1 MQCHEHSHN
10 YDGKQKSCL
19 EKVPIFSSLTV
30 AEMVEVSMTATHK
43 KYKKGENIYLE
54 GEIAEKLFVINA
66 GKVKIS
72 KLSEEGKEQII
83 RILQAGDFMGE
94 LSIFTNSP
102 LKNNAEAVE
111 ATTVCTIDSKKIKEL
126 IEERPGIAIKILK
139 ELSMR
144 LEKTESLIESL
155 GLRDVEQR
163 VADILI
169 KLMNEDNVVDLS
181 ISKKDLAAHIG
192 MSQETLSRKL
202 TNFQEKGFI
211 RQQGQRKIIILNK
224 EALQDIVNI

>member
-10 YDGKQKSCL
+10 YEGKQKSCL
-19 EKVPIFSSLTV
+19 EKVPIFTSLTA

-43 KYKKGENIYLE
+43 KYKKGENIYFE
-54 GEIAEKLFVINA
+54 GETAEKLFVINT

-163 VADILI
+163 VADILV
-169 KLMNEDNVVDLS
+169 KLMDEDNVVDLS

>member
-1 MQCHEHSHN
+1 M
-10 YDGKQKSCL
+10 
-19 EKVPIFSSLTV
+19 KVLL
-30 AEMVEVSMTATHK
+30 M
-43 KYKKGENIYLE
+43 
-54 GEIAEKLFVINA
+54 
-66 GKVKIS
+66 
-72 KLSEEGKEQII
+72 
-83 RILQAGDFMGE
+83 
-94 LSIFTNSP
+94 
-102 LKNNAEAVE
+102 E

-169 KLMNEDNVVDLS
+169 KLMDEDNVVDLS

-211 RQQGQRKIIILNK
+211 RQHGQRKIIILNK